1 MVGDQ
6 NNDKKKTKNTVVVF
20 IWQNTGHLKT
30 RKRLKWGIQEVA
42 RKTKFLTNSRKF
54 RGIFVVI
61 NKGVFDNRD
70 GGILVAINV
79 TVKVRNRTDVM
90 VVSSIDVRL
99 LQVEKIDD
107 S

>member
-1 MVGDQ
+1 MA
-6 NNDKKKTKNTVVVF
+6 VV

-30 RKRLKWGIQEVA
+30 RKRLKWGMQEVA
-42 RKTKFLTNSRKF
+42 RTTKFLTNPLKF
-54 RGIFVVI
+54 RRNFVFI
-61 NKGVFDNRD
+61 NKGVSDNRD

-99 LQVEKIDD
+99 LRVEKIDD

>member
-1 MVGDQ
+1 M
-6 NNDKKKTKNTVVVF
+6 VVF

-30 RKRLKWGIQEVA
+30 RKRLKWGMQEVA
-42 RKTKFLTNSRKF
+42 RTTKFLTNPLKF
-54 RGIFVVI
+54 RRIFVFI
-61 NKGVFDNRD
+61 NKGVSDNRD

-79 TVKVRNRTDVM
+79 TVKLRNRTDVM

-99 LQVEKIDD
+99 LRVEKNVV

>member
-1 MVGDQ
+1 M
-6 NNDKKKTKNTVVVF
+6 
-20 IWQNTGHLKT
+20 
-30 RKRLKWGIQEVA
+30 
-42 RKTKFLTNSRKF
+42 S
-54 RGIFVVI
+54 
-61 NKGVFDNRD
+61 DNRD

-99 LQVEKIDD
+99 LRVEKIDD

>member
-1 MVGDQ
+1 M
-6 NNDKKKTKNTVVVF
+6 
-20 IWQNTGHLKT
+20 
-30 RKRLKWGIQEVA
+30 
-42 RKTKFLTNSRKF
+42 TKFLTNSPKF

-61 NKGVFDNRD
+61 NRGVSDNRD

-79 TVKVRNRTDVM
+79 TVKLRNRTDVM

-99 LQVEKIDD
+99 LRVEKNVV